1 MKRITFKLIPL
12 IVLLYSVQG
21 NSNSSVV
28 KSEKCSESFVGTVTE
43 VLEVTPFSSN
53 TSIPD
58 KLKIIFKVDQMKTG
72 PFAFKKSI
80 EIPKTGSSQFK
91 KGESYIVELN
101 DRLLC
106 HSEKLQIAM
115 N

>member
-12 IVLLYSVQG
+12 IVLLYCVQG

-28 KSEKCSESFVGTVTE
+28 TSDKCSESFVGTVTD
-43 VLEVTPFSSN
+43 VLEVAPFSSN
-53 TSIPD
+53 STASN
-58 KLKIIFKVDQMKTG
+58 KLKIIFKVDQMKKG

-80 EIPKTGSSQFK
+80 EVSKLRPLIFE
-91 KGESYIVELN
+91 KGEAYIVELN
-101 DRLLC
+101 DRSLC
-106 HSEKLQIAM
+106 HSEKIKISM

>member
-1 MKRITFKLIPL
+1 MKRITYKLIPL
-12 IVLLYSVQG
+12 IVLLCSVQG

-28 KSEKCSESFVGTVTE
+28 ISEKCSESFVGTVTD

-53 TSIPD
+53 STNSD
-58 KLKIIFKVDQMKTG
+58 KLKITFKVDQMKNG

-80 EIPKTGSSQFK
+80 EVSKLSPLVFE

-101 DRLLC
+101 GRSLC
-106 HSEKLQIAM
+106 HSKKLEIAM